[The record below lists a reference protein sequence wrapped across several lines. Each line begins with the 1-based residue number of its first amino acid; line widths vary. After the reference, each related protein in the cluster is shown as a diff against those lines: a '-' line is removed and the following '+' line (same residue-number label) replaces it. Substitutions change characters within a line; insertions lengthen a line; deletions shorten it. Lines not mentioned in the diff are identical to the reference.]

1 MSPFRPLQLL
11 VLRSTRARG
20 RNDAVRSF
28 TVAFAVIA
36 AVVAAS
42 CDKVPLTSPTG
53 STILLSASTNIVP
66 IDGSAEITAT
76 VTESAGTAV
85 QNGTTVVFRADL
97 GRMDPQESQT
107 VNGRAVSRFFASG
120 LSGVVR
126 INAYSG
132 AAATGGSTTSGNS
145 STTPGAP
152 LTILVGGAAASR
164 ITLRAE
170 PPNIPQTGGTV
181 QIIANVADT
190 NGSPVQGAPV
200 TFAIGGTGTGTGIL
214 GSPSTQ
220 TNASGV
226 AQTSLTTNQ
235 TTTVTATVATAGAT
249 APVTANV
256 VVTALP
262 APTVTLACTNA
273 ATAAVGVA
281 VNCTITPTVATGG
294 TAIQNVT
301 VNWGDGS
308 GEQPQGNVTGITAIS
323 HVYTASGTYTVT
335 VSATDLNGQ
344 RGTAVVTLVVQ
355 RILPTIT
362 ITASAT
368 TGSVGVPMSFTVTP
382 APSPPQ
388 PITNVTVDFGDG
400 TTRDLGV
407 ISSPT
412 TVAKSYGSEG
422 TFTVTATVTDQS
434 GQRGNGS
441 TQVVIG
447 RAASPTIT
455 FTQTDFTTP
464 ANPAIPEQFS
474 VSAATT
480 STGLTIRSIV
490 VTRNS
495 NGAVLYNGSGGG
507 SFAAL
512 VTVNEILTATATD
525 SAGSVSTSQLVV
537 R

>member
-1 MSPFRPLQLL
+1 MAVKFQF
-11 VLRSTRARG
+11 LRW
-20 RNDAVRSF
+20 
-28 TVAFAVIA
+28 
-36 AVVAAS
+36 VVNLRLFS
-42 CDKVPLTSPTG
+42 
-53 STILLSASTNIVP
+53 
-66 IDGSAEITAT
+66 
-76 VTESAGTAV
+76 GT
-85 QNGTTVVFRADL
+85 
-97 GRMDPQESQT
+97 SQT
-107 VNGRAVSRFFASG
+107 LYMQMRSI
-120 LSGVVR
+120 LQ
-126 INAYSG
+126 YS
-132 AAATGGSTTSGNS
+132 N
-145 STTPGAP
+145 
-152 LTILVGGAAASR
+152 
-164 ITLRAE
+164 
-170 PPNIPQTGGTV
+170 
-181 QIIANVADT
+181 T

-220 TNASGV
+220 TNANGV

-235 TTTVTATVATAGAT
+235 TTTVTATVATAGSTT
-249 APVTANV
+249 AVTANV
-256 VVTALP
+256 VVTALA
-262 APTVTLACTNA
+262 APTVTLACAPPTGGFS
-273 ATAAVGVA
+273 VGVA

-301 VNWGDGS
+301 VNWGDGT
-308 GEQPQGNVTGITAIS
+308 GEQPQGNVTGSTAIS

-355 RILPTIT
+355 RILPTIS

-368 TGSVGVPMSFTVTP
+368 TGSVGVPISFTVTP
-382 APSPPQ
+382 ASNQPQ

-407 ISSPT
+407 ISSAT

-434 GQRGNGS
+434 GQRGNGT

-447 RAASPTIT
+447 RSAPPTIT
-455 FTQTDFTTP
+455 FTQTDVTAP

-474 VSAATT
+474 VSATPA
-480 STGLTIRSIV
+480 STALTIRSIV

-512 VTVNEILTATATD
+512 VIVNEILTATATD
-525 SAGSVSTSQLVV
+525 SAGGVSTFQLVV